1 MDIDFRLNF
10 CVSKLYSIWSLIGMV
25 IWKYGFLTVANKDII
40 LGYTAMLAS
49 DSSTKSALVLPHIR
63 VGVPYTDFKCVISQY
78 SFSTWQD
85 DWNGMVANKLH
96 SVKPVLGDW
105 QSSYRQCKKDEIVLS
120 CLHWSYTDP
129 FVHLEERS
137 PPQCILIVRH
147 ILWSSVTLLRQG
159 KIYLVGMTFKKK
171 NWLKLNLV

>member
-1 MDIDFRLNF
+1 MSPSFTVYEAEASLNWDGDMKVCF
-10 CVSKLYSIWSLIGMV
+10 
-25 IWKYGFLTVANKDII
+25 FLTVANKDII
-40 LGYTAMLAS
+40 LGYIAMLAS
-49 DSSTKSALVLPHIR
+49 YSSTKSALVLPHIR

-120 CLHWSYTDP
+120 CLH
-129 FVHLEERS
+129 
-137 PPQCILIVRH
+137 
-147 ILWSSVTLLRQG
+147 
-159 KIYLVGMTFKKK
+159 
-171 NWLKLNLV
+171 